1 MKYIPALIVT
11 IGLLAATPANAFTI
25 QKSGDELIRTV
36 SVQGTCRKEL
46 VPDKAGLNMT
56 AVATHPK
63 DLKTAVNEAVRNYES
78 ARAQIQKMKLKDAE
92 LTTSEYNV
100 QPVYD
105 WNDGKQILRG
115 YQARV
120 GLRVETSEIDR
131 MGDVMAAAAEANM
144 KDVAAWQLVISPEKS
159 RLTAQECLADAVL
172 DARKNA
178 DKMAGALG
186 GKIGQALSL
195 SQQGAA
201 QPEPRPMYNMMRAEA
216 KADMAAAAPTIE
228 AGKQDLNI
236 TVDAVFA
243 LQ

>member
-1 MKYIPALIVT
+1 MKYIPALMVT
-11 IGLLAATPANAFTI
+11 IGLLASNPANAFTM

-36 SVQGTCRKEL
+36 AVQGSCRREL
-46 VPDKAGLNMT
+46 VPDKASLNMT
-56 AVATHPK
+56 AVATNAK
-63 DLKTAVNEAVRNYES
+63 DLKSAVNEAVRNYES
-78 ARAQIQKMKLKDAE
+78 ARTQIQKMKLKDAE

-131 MGDVMAAAAEANM
+131 MGDVMAVAADTNM
-144 KDVAAWQLVISPEKS
+144 KDVAAWQLVVSPEKY
-159 RLTAQECLADAVL
+159 RLMAQECLSDAVL

-178 DKMAGALG
+178 EKMAGALG
-186 GKIGQALSL
+186 GKVGNVLSL
-195 SQQGAA
+195 SQQGMVQ
-201 QPEPRPMYNMMRAEA
+201 QPPMPMYNMMRAEA
-216 KADMAAAAPTIE
+216 KADMAQAPTIE
-228 AGKQDLNI
+228 AGKQDINI
-236 TVDAVFA
+236 TVDATFA